1 MADAVPAI
9 HTLLLMDASSS
20 IRSSGLLDA
29 LIGAANDALA
39 ELRAADCRVSI
50 VYFNQ
55 DIGFV
60 AWRMPASEVPAFSV
74 YNVPIDAGTRLYD
87 AILATVERLEREF
100 VASHGETHADVR
112 ILIFTDGEDN
122 CSAATGMS
130 ARLALGRA
138 MERGFNITFVTAVP
152 GLAGDLGLSHRQTVV
167 VSADP
172 SSVRAGFKRATMRMT
187 GAMPDAAAERV
198 RQEEAAAAPET
209 APKSAPGRST
219 WHPQAGHVAA
229 PETAPQPAPDP
240 GSSPPP
246 RPVRPGKRP
255 WWRFW

>member
-1 MADAVPAI
+1 
-9 HTLLLMDASSS
+9 MDTSSS
-20 IRSSGLLDA
+20 IRSSGLLNA

-60 AWRMPASEVPAFSV
+60 AWRLPASEVPAFSV

-100 VASHGETHADVR
+100 DTSHGETNADVR
-112 ILIFTDGEDN
+112 MLIFTDGEDT
-122 CSAATGMS
+122 CSTATGMS

-187 GAMPDAAAERV
+187 GPILDAAAEQL
-198 RQEEAAAAPET
+198 RQEEATAAP
-209 APKSAPGRST
+209 GN
-219 WHPQAGHVAA
+219 
-229 PETAPQPAPDP
+229 APQPAQESRPTV
-240 GSSPPP
+240 PPQP
-246 RPVRPGKRP
+246 EIAEEPTKRAKRP